1 MIKPFAM
8 SLLRDKMFYLLRL
21 PNADE
26 TFLYLNVLLTEP
38 THETFLFLWVSLVT
52 HLARCKSDVL
62 KLVLVKPTNCSHV
75 NLQNSKFN
83 VSKKI
88 LFSLQNPTN
97 NLVFSDDHYTTSE
110 QTWTL
115 PRGSNARVKLFWV
128 RVKLFWVRVKLF
140 WARAKLF

>member
-21 PNADE
+21 PKADE
-26 TFLYLNVLLTEP
+26 TFLYLNVLLTQPTYETFLFLNVLLTQP

-83 VSKKI
+83 ISKKI
-88 LFSLQNPTN
+88 LFFISK
-97 NLVFSDDHYTTSE
+97 
-110 QTWTL
+110 
-115 PRGSNARVKLFWV
+115 SNQYKSSIL
-128 RVKLFWVRVKLF
+128 
-140 WARAKLF
+140 

>member
-26 TFLYLNVLLTEP
+26 TFLYLNVLLTQP

-83 VSKKI
+83 ISKKI
-88 LFSLQNPTN
+88 LF
-97 NLVFSDDHYTTSE
+97 FTSKFN
-110 QTWTL
+110 Q
-115 PRGSNARVKLFWV
+115 
-128 RVKLFWVRVKLF
+128 
-140 WARAKLF
+140 